1 MRFVN
6 VFIFILRTIR
16 GMRWNAERNH
26 VPAVLETYLTNYA
39 WADWHL
45 ETKGCLW
52 KSGIE
57 VWNILRYSVALKP
70 LSLMC
75 VMYVTVCPSTS
86 VDPGVFSSIH
96 SCFPQTCP
104 TVLSVFMTRV
114 CVSVC
119 VSLREN
125 LWHPGWWC
133 DRRYDPLRRL
143 LLSDPAVVVSL
154 PRSPFSS
161 EDWGE
166 WSSHHH
172 HHHHHPLSFLL
183 YLFSPGFCP
192 SPASV
197 SHLFLSLFCSFSRI
211 ICQKSIQ
218 TQMNWY
224 PWIFFY
230 SRKEVNNSEK

>member
-6 VFIFILRTIR
+6 VFIFILRTIL

-114 CVSVC
+114 CVSVW
-119 VSLREN
+119 VWERI
-125 LWHPGWWC
+125 
-133 DRRYDPLRRL
+133 YDIQDDGVTGGMILSEGCCFQTL
-143 LLSDPAVVVSL
+143 LLSSVYLA
-154 PRSPFSS
+154 
-161 EDWGE
+161 
-166 WSSHHH
+166 
-172 HHHHHPLSFLL
+172 PLFLQKTEESGPHTTTTTTTTRFLFFFTFFLL
-183 YLFSPGFCP
+183 VSALLLLLFPISFFP
-192 SPASV
+192 SFV
-197 SHLFLSLFCSFSRI
+197 LF
-211 ICQKSIQ
+211 QG
-218 TQMNWY
+218 
-224 PWIFFY
+224 
-230 SRKEVNNSEK
+230 

>member
-6 VFIFILRTIR
+6 VCIFILRTIL

-39 WADWHL
+39 WGDWHL

-57 VWNILRYSVALKP
+57 VWNILRYSVALTANKP

-119 VSLREN
+119 VWVWERI
-125 LWHPGWWC
+125 
-133 DRRYDPLRRL
+133 YDIQDDGVTGGMILSEGCCFQTL
-143 LLSDPAVVVSL
+143 LLSSVYLA
-154 PRSPFSS
+154 
-161 EDWGE
+161 
-166 WSSHHH
+166 
-172 HHHHHPLSFLL
+172 PLFLQKTEESGPHTTTTTRFLFFFTFFLL
-183 YLFSPGFCP
+183 
-192 SPASV
+192 V
-197 SHLFLSLFCSFSRI
+197 SALLLHLFPISFFPSFVLF
-211 ICQKSIQ
+211 QG
-218 TQMNWY
+218 
-224 PWIFFY
+224 
-230 SRKEVNNSEK
+230 